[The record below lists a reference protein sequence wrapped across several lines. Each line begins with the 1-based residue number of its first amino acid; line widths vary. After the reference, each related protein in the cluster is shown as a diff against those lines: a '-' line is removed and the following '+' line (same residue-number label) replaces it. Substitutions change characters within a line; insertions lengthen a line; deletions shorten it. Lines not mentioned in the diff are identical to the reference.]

1 VPQGNAKY
9 VLEINAWIAE
19 KKWIKIWDTLT
30 FKLK

>member
-1 VPQGNAKY
+1 
-9 VLEINAWIAE
+9 LEINAWMAE